1 MLKKRL
7 ISHVIGCFFLIKDVC
22 FVVWLFCCL
31 VVLLIGYYAGGHYK
45 QPDHKTTKQ
54 PDNQTT
60 TYRFIIFLPFTI

>member
-1 MLKKRL
+1 MFVLL
-7 ISHVIGCFFLIKDVC
+7 SGCF
-22 FVVWLFCCL
+22 
-31 VVLLIGYYAGGHYK
+31 VVLLIDYDVGGHYK